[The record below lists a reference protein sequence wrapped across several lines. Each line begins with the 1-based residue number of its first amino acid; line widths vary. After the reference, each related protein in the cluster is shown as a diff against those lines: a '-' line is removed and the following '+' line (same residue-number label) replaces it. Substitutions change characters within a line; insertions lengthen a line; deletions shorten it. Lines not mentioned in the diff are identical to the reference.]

1 MQTLSIRFP
10 KKRLLDSASNENAPH
25 CGAFCLG
32 ESLCLMILRQH
43 RQEPVEDADKRRISL
58 LHAKP
63 PHCGQKSW
71 PPTNHLKRRQRQYFG
86 IRSRSSLSLLL
97 FLLGWR

>member
-10 KKRLLDSASNENAPH
+10 KKRLLDSASNENAPQ

-32 ESLCLMILRQH
+32 GSPWLMILLPH
-43 RQEPVEDADKRRISL
+43 RPDPVEDANERRISL
-58 LHAKP
+58 PYANP